1 MFGGLHTP
9 LWGKEIRIFAPVSP
23 FQSPSEWTAAT
34 QPLKN
39 NNNNNSNHILEIN
52 GPYKTL
58 SNEWKALIW
67 VGKRLDLRG
76 HQFYN
81 VAFKPTVCCKFQI
94 Q

>member
-1 MFGGLHTP
+1 MIGGLHAP

-23 FQSPSEWTAAT
+23 FQSLSEWTAAT

-39 NNNNNSNHILEIN
+39 NNNHILEIN
-52 GPYKTL
+52 DPYNTQSK
-58 SNEWKALIW
+58 EWKALIL
-67 VGKRLDLRG
+67 VGKRLDFRG
-76 HQFYN
+76 HQIYN

>member
-39 NNNNNSNHILEIN
+39 NNNNNSHILEIN
-52 GPYKTL
+52 DPFTKQRVKSFDLGGKEAGFPRT
-58 SNEWKALIW
+58 SNL
-67 VGKRLDLRG
+67 
-76 HQFYN
+76 
-81 VAFKPTVCCKFQI
+81 
-94 Q
+94 